1 MQLIRLQNIKF
12 QKNLNEIWFGFNIYW
27 GRIDTNEDNFEDINT
42 KWNLNL
48 CDLKTNLIPE
58 EFNSFMEGYLNFQ
71 DTETKLLII

>member
-58 EFNSFMEGYLNFQ
+58 EFKLINNSYQ
-71 DTETKLLII
+71 KKLINN